1 VTDTPTPTATAT
13 VTLTPTSTA
22 TATRTATATST
33 QTATPTRTATA
44 VKDTTPPS
52 CTLTSTGTNAAGQK
66 YVVVTVQ
73 DAQSGLRSITVTELT
88 NATAQ
93 VGSYRSGIYPALVPT
108 QVDTP
113 LLPTTAVN
121 VTATKINQS
130 LGSQVALT
138 VVDAVGNTTSC
149 DPVLTTLSDPVHG
162 DAGWQVFSNLDQSES
177 KVRITNDRP
186 GLRKV
191 VVVVNGR
198 RFTVD
203 NLRADEVR
211 LLDVARAMRPGDDN
225 TIIVRGTG
233 PTNGTADILI
243 WDGSGSPSALTD
255 NHGRPRHRAPLHT
268 LRAHAPLGDSVDSDD
283 NHDDDALL
291 DWVADDGGP

>member
-1 VTDTPTPTATAT
+1 
-13 VTLTPTSTA
+13 
-22 TATRTATATST
+22 
-33 QTATPTRTATA
+33 

-52 CTLTSTGTNAAGQK
+52 CTLTSTGTNAAGEK
-66 YVVVTVQ
+66 YVVVTVL
-73 DAQSGLRSITVTELT
+73 DAQSGLKSITVTELT

-93 VGSYRSGIYPALVPT
+93 VGAYRSGITLVPT

-113 LLPTTAVN
+113 LHPTTAVN

-130 LGSQVALT
+130 LSSQVALT
-138 VVDAVGNTTSC
+138 VVDAVGNTTNC
-149 DPVLTTLSDPVHG
+149 DPVLATLSDPAHG

-198 RFTVD
+198 RFTAD

-225 TIIVRGTG
+225 TIMVRGTG

-243 WDGSGSPSALTD
+243 WDGSGSPSAPTD
-255 NHGRPRHRAPLHT
+255 SRGRPRHHAPLHT
-268 LRAHAPLGDSVDSDD
+268 LRAHAPLGDGVASDD
-283 NHDDDALL
+283 NHEGDALL
-291 DWVADDGGP
+291 DWVSDDGGP